1 MFYKFGDKTRS
12 KTVVKSGSNKKDK
25 KDINE
30 EIFDENDDTNRRSAI
45 LKRYKQEEA
54 VLSDS
59 DSKEK
64 ENN

>member
-1 MFYKFGDKTRS
+1 MFYKFGDRTRS
-12 KTVVKSGSNKKDK
+12 KTVIKSGSDK

-45 LKRYKQEEA
+45 LKKYRQEEA

>member
-1 MFYKFGDKTRS
+1 MFYKFGDGTRS
-12 KTVVKSGSNKKDK
+12 KTVVKSGSDE

-45 LKRYKQEEA
+45 LKKYKQEEA
-54 VLSDS
+54 VLSNS
-59 DSKEK
+59 DPKEK